1 MREDADTN
9 QSTHGTRQGA
19 MRKYPSV
26 GRHQAA
32 QRPTMSVGLVFV
44 VLAGVWLLFSLVTF
58 Q

>member
-1 MREDADTN
+1 MKDADTN
-9 QSTHGTRQGA
+9 QPTHGAWQGA
-19 MRKYPSV
+19 KREHPSF

-32 QRPTMSVGLVFV
+32 QRPTTVIGLVFV